1 MTTMIIDNKAT
12 AKKPIEK
19 YIIDRN
25 EYPTKESLY
34 MLAGE
39 CMNKEV
45 YLIKIYENDN
55 LIITARND
63 K

>member
-1 MTTMIIDNKAT
+1 MTIMTIDNKAT
-12 AKKPIEK
+12 ATKPIEK

-25 EYPTKESLY
+25 EYPTLADLH

-45 YLIKIYENDN
+45 YLISVEEDGKE
-55 LIITARND
+55 LFKTRNWM
-63 K
+63 